1 MITFHFGK
9 KEESYNLPKKVD
21 NYEALFEDLRSF
33 VERTFGV
40 SKFRMTASIEESQ
53 FVEEGDDLE
62 AEIEGLEGLELHMEI
77 LVKLYVR
84 ADHMT

>member
-9 KEESYNLPKKVD
+9 KEKSYILPRKVD
-21 NYEALFEDLRSF
+21 AYEALFQNLRRF

-40 SKFRMTASIEESQ
+40 SQFRMAASIEKSQ
-53 FVEEGDDLE
+53 FVDEGDDLE
-62 AEIEGLEGLELHMEI
+62 AEIEELQGLEFHMEI